1 MLIIGLWAEIR
12 PGKGV
17 LVDALLELE
26 PRDAGH
32 MPTEP
37 QAEFGTSVDDL
48 HDRVR
53 CSPTI
58 CITDLTDQCHV
69 VTA

>member
-1 MLIIGLWAEIR
+1 MGHDPAPEGAI
-12 PGKGV
+12 V
-17 LVDALLELE
+17 NALLELE

-32 MPTEP
+32 MPMESP
-37 QAEFGTSVDDL
+37 AEFGTSADDL

-58 CITDLTDQCHV
+58 CITDLTDACHV